1 MQAGRP
7 KKVRYVQRMPAVVQF
22 SPRGKPGRPEEVA
35 LSLDEFEAL
44 KLTDFQ
50 GFDQAE
56 GAAVMHL
63 SRPSFGRILRIARK
77 KIADGLVNGK
87 IIKICMGNA
96 QIGVRK
102 VDFSRDSFRDE
113 LLRFQ
118 SRQKRVSAEIK
129 QIREIG
135 VSKE

>member
-1 MQAGRP
+1 
-7 KKVRYVQRMPAVVQF
+7 
-22 SPRGKPGRPEEVA
+22 
-35 LSLDEFEAL
+35 
-44 KLTDFQ
+44 
-50 GFDQAE
+50 
-56 GAAVMHL
+56 
-63 SRPSFGRILRIARK
+63 
-77 KIADGLVNGK
+77 
-87 IIKICMGNA
+87 
-96 QIGVRK
+96 VRK